1 MDRFTGQVQAEETPM
16 TVVGTFHPTS
26 VGHPPSGEIP
36 ATVPAGSSWS
46 LSEQISTAG
55 VSGMTTHVPELGVW
69 TAVLDLV
76 ATGLDC
82 VHDLDSLAAAGVA
95 VDVLDSDDLAE
106 LALAGSGPRRVR
118 AALGKVLLRRLLT
131 DRVDPTVAPQEW
143 QLSRTGSGRL
153 IVHGGSGTTCPAIV
167 VLQSPDVVVAAIAS
181 DPVGVDVE
189 AEPSPQMADDLL
201 GYSSELIDPE
211 ERRWLAGLSPA
222 QVREDLARL
231 WTLKRAAVSAMGMHV
246 LLDLG
251 LVRARLSPPSVRA
264 DLGLSRSPLSAS
276 QWPVTIG
283 GTRRWI
289 SVVTV
294 GSE

>member
-1 MDRFTGQVQAEETPM
+1 LA
-16 TVVGTFHPTS
+16 
-26 VGHPPSGEIP
+26 
-36 ATVPAGSSWS
+36 
-46 LSEQISTAG
+46 EQITAAG
-55 VSGMTTHVPELGVW
+55 VSGTTTHVPELGVW

-76 ATGLDC
+76 ATGLAS
-82 VHDLDSLAAAGVA
+82 VYDLDSLAGAGVA
-95 VDVLDSDDLAE
+95 VDVLDPADLAE
-106 LALAGSGPRRVR
+106 LALAKPGPQRVR
-118 AALGKVLLRRLLT
+118 AALGRVLLRRLLT
-131 DRVDPTVAPQEW
+131 DRVDPGIQPQEW
-143 QLSRTGSGRL
+143 RLSRTGSGRL
-153 IVHGGSGTTCPAIV
+153 IVHGGSGSSCPGIV
-167 VLQSPDVVVAAIAS
+167 VLQSPDVVVAAIGS
-181 DPVGVDVE
+181 DLVGVDVE
-189 AEPSPQMADDLL
+189 AEPSAQMADDLL

-231 WTLKRAAVSAMGMHV
+231 WTLKRAAVSALGLHV

-294 GSE
+294 AAE